1 MRDPPAPIDR
11 RRVLAL
17 LGTGVA
23 TGLAGC
29 SGDGDSGDDGGGGDS
44 GGDETTTAGGDDGVP
59 SEYETATSLDGTERD
74 PGALSAQAD
83 VNYQSEP
90 SDGQQCSGC
99 RYYIEDMNG
108 DGLGACAI
116 VEGTIEPEGWC
127 VSYAAYEG

>member
-1 MRDPPAPIDR
+1 MRDRPEAIDR

-29 SGDGDSGDDGGGGDS
+29 SGGDGGGDDTTTADDGG
-44 GGDETTTAGGDDGVP
+44 DGVP
-59 SEYETATSLDGTERD
+59 AEYETATSLGGTERD

-83 VNYQSEP
+83 VNYQAEP

-99 RYYIEDMNG
+99 RYYIEDKNG
-108 DGLGACAI
+108 DGVGACAI

-127 VSYAAYEG
+127 VSYAAHEG